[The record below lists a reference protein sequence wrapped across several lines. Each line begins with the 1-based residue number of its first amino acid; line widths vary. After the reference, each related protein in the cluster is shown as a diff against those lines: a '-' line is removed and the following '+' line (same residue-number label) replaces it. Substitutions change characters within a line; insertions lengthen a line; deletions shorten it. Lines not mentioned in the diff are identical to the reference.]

1 MRWIGTLGLLSLL
14 ALPVQAAIDPFEF
27 DHPEQR
33 QRYHALIDELRCP
46 TCQNQNIAE
55 SNATLANDL
64 RQRVYTMVMDNH
76 PDSEIRN
83 FMVQR
88 YGDFVTY
95 RPPVKPLTWLLWFG
109 PFVALLI
116 VTIALAI
123 WIRQRNAEPPPQIDA
138 TDRERLSRVLAKHS
152 GDS

>member
-1 MRWIGTLGLLSLL
+1 MRWICTLGLLSLL
-14 ALPVQAAIDPFEF
+14 VLPVQAAIDPFEF

-33 QRYHALIDELRCP
+33 QRYHSLIDELRCP

-55 SNATLANDL
+55 SNAALANDL
-64 RQRVYTMVMDNH
+64 RQRVYTMVMENH

-109 PFVALLI
+109 PFIALLI

-123 WIRQRNAEPPPQIDA
+123 WVRQRNAEPPPKIDE
-138 TDRERLSRVLAKHS
+138 TDRQRLSQILAKHS